1 MVVND
6 QYASD
11 LSEFTVVVISLNRQ
25 RYLQRQVDFWSSTNA
40 HLVIIDGSLSEAQL
54 QIPANSQHRIRYIN
68 APQPIEARFL
78 LSTNLVTTNFVAVLP
93 DDEFFIPSAI
103 EGFIKR
109 MISDLSIDAIMGRTV
124 RFTHKAGVVLGAVQY
139 KSFRN
144 PVDEKV
150 RGIDG
155 VKNFW
160 SGDGYVVNYPIYSI
174 MRADVYKNLFSKVFS
189 GRYENAYSYEIKLHL
204 LFPYL
209 YRSIVVDTLYWLR
222 SNENDPVSINSFDR
236 TKRFSSW
243 FMDASKLA
251 GREQFID
258 DVVNSLSADCLDQER
273 ELIYKEIEAILASYS
288 NSDLAKVENNSI
300 SSIDKLSRFVRK
312 FASAQI
318 RSFVISC
325 LPKRALMRHG
335 YELEKIEDV
344 VEKMEKNSVLVD
356 HGQINLIRQMITTF
370 HKSR

>member
-1 MVVND
+1 MNVSE

-11 LSEFTVVVISLNRQ
+11 LSDFTVVVISLNRQ

-54 QIPANSQHRIRYIN
+54 LIPAAAQHRIRYMNI
-68 APQPIEARFL
+68 PQSIEARFL

-109 MISDLSIDAIMGRTV
+109 LNSDLSIDAIMGRTL

-144 PVDEKV
+144 PVDEKE
-150 RGIDG
+150 RGIQG

-160 SGDGYVVNYPIYSI
+160 SEDGYVVNYPIYSI
-174 MRADVYKNLFSKVFS
+174 MRADVYKNLFGKVFS
-189 GRYENAYSYEIKLHL
+189 GKYENAYSYEIKLHL
-204 LFPYL
+204 VFPYL

-258 DVVNSLSADCLDQER
+258 DVVNSLSADCLEQER
-273 ELIYKEIEAILASYS
+273 ELIYKEIEAILVSYS
-288 NSDLAKVENNSI
+288 NSDLAKVVNNST

-356 HGQINLIRQMITTF
+356 HDQINLIRQLITTF